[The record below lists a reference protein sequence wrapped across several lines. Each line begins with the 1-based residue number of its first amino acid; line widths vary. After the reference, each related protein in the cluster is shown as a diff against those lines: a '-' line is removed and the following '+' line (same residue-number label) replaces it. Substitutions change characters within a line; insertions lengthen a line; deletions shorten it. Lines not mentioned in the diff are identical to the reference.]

1 MSGLVGGVGPHL
13 VHQERAEYS
22 LARKHALRAR
32 HADALHRCIARRRD
46 TRGAGRRGVPA
57 CAMDA
62 GLSRELARASGPQDA
77 LHLLAAGEAGPL
89 TTDACRQAMQAC
101 VDAGRAD
108 LARGVHAEMLRG
120 GSREEGPQWPA
131 ADAETSAA
139 LLCML
144 CRAGQVKAAL
154 GALQDVR
161 TCSLGR
167 SGDVQFGH
175 VVPSPLDPELPL
187 ALVRTLE
194 ATQNVADAASRY
206 EFQIVSGTVTET
218 AVEAVAQRRGTLWA
232 STGGRV
238 LGARPGLASVHRLV
252 LEDAAGRRRA
262 LRFGTTDDAL
272 PAKAGDV
279 VSVACCPERA
289 VLSKDRLFKAMPPNA
304 KPGQPMLLSN
314 QTSGKSTPLVPAPP
328 TADGSILRSS
338 VPGWVLPAFMGLAAF
353 DTAAAAL
360 NPGAALAATGAAA
373 ALGAA
378 GLATQRLLLPR
389 LRKLPSSGLAAQ
401 EVRQGLLAQH
411 LELERRIAAILESA
425 ADTVQSCARLHHLRS
440 KMAGLEGTYTT
451 RLERVKASL
460 QWLESRL
467 EKQTELLRAAV
478 RVLAMVEVEVELQEG
493 SELEARSSGIEEELT
508 RLDEIDRLQQGW
520 WERSA
525 AEDEVEKL
533 LQTS

>member
-1 MSGLVGGVGPHL
+1 
-13 VHQERAEYS
+13 
-22 LARKHALRAR
+22 
-32 HADALHRCIARRRD
+32 
-46 TRGAGRRGVPA
+46 
-57 CAMDA
+57 MDA
-62 GLSRELARASGPQDA
+62 GLSRELSRASGPQDA

-154 GALQDVR
+154 GALQD
-161 TCSLGR
+161 
-167 SGDVQFGH
+167 FGH

-314 QTSGKSTPLVPAPP
+314 QTSGKSTPLGA
-328 TADGSILRSS
+328 R
-338 VPGWVLPAFMGLAAF
+338 AAHRRRQH
-353 DTAAAAL
+353 
-360 NPGAALAATGAAA
+360 P
-373 ALGAA
+373 
-378 GLATQRLLLPR
+378 Q
-389 LRKLPSSGLAAQ
+389 AQ

-440 KMAGLEGTYTT
+440 KMAGLEGTYTM

>member
-1 MSGLVGGVGPHL
+1 
-13 VHQERAEYS
+13 
-22 LARKHALRAR
+22 
-32 HADALHRCIARRRD
+32 
-46 TRGAGRRGVPA
+46 
-57 CAMDA
+57 MDA
-62 GLSRELARASGPQDA
+62 GLSRELSRASGPQDA

-154 GALQDVR
+154 GALQD
-161 TCSLGR
+161 
-167 SGDVQFGH
+167 FGH

-314 QTSGKSTPLVPAPP
+314 QTSGKSTPL
-328 TADGSILRSS
+328 
-338 VPGWVLPAFMGLAAF
+338 
-353 DTAAAAL
+353 
-360 NPGAALAATGAAA
+360 
-373 ALGAA
+373 
-378 GLATQRLLLPR
+378 
-389 LRKLPSSGLAAQ
+389 AQ

-440 KMAGLEGTYTT
+440 KMAGLEGTYTM